1 MSQCINSKGEQETEF
16 LCKKGNLCC
25 LAMGQTVQT
34 LLESKGMEGT
44 IRCKRLIL
52 DDEGCPDL

>member
-1 MSQCINSKGEQETEF
+1 MSQCINSKGLQETEL

-44 IRCKRLIL
+44 RLCIRLIL
-52 DDEGCPDL
+52 DDEGCPNL